1 MSVIVAVFFLIIGL
15 AALIKSADFL
25 VEGAASLAKRF
36 GIREIVIG
44 LIIVSFGTSAP
55 ELVVNVLSALSGNYD
70 LAIGNVVGSN
80 IANTFLIL
88 GVSAAIFPLIV
99 KRGTVWKEIPL
110 SLLAAVALLVLISDT
125 LLEGESA
132 SILSR
137 ADGIMLLF
145 FFIIF
150 LYYSYGISRTTGEAE
165 ENDNTKVRSVSSS
178 VTRVIGGI
186 AGLVVGGHLIV
197 SSAVTLAQVFGVSE
211 GLIGLTVVA
220 LGTSLPELATSAVA
234 AYRKKADI
242 AVGNVVGSNIFNI
255 FFILGITSLISP
267 LPVGDTIDIDVGM
280 TILSSLLLF
289 LVLFVGKKHTLQRGQ
304 GVFFIVLYLAY
315 IIFRVWQG

>member
-1 MSVIVAVFFLIIGL
+1 MSLLLSLLILTLGL

-55 ELVVNVLSALSGNYD
+55 ELVVNILSALSGSYD

-99 KRGTVWKEIPL
+99 KKGTVWKEIPL
-110 SLLAAVALLVLISDT
+110 SLLAAVVLFVLVNDT
-125 LLEGESA
+125 LLEGEPS

-137 ADGIMLLF
+137 ADGLIMLF

-150 LYYSYGISRTTGEAE
+150 LYYSYGISRTTGDAE
-165 ENDNTKVRSVSSS
+165 ENDNTIVRSVGSS
-178 VTRVIGGI
+178 VSRVVGGI
-186 AGLVVGGHLIV
+186 AGLVIGGQLIV
-197 SSAVTLAQVFGVSE
+197 TSAVALAQSFGVTE

-234 AYRKKADI
+234 AYRKKVDI

-255 FFILGITSLISP
+255 FFILGITSVIRP
-267 LPVGDTIDIDVGM
+267 LPVGPDINIDVGV
-280 TILSSLLLF
+280 TIVASLLLF
-289 LVLFVGKKHTLQRGQ
+289 LVMFVGKKHMLQRNQ
-304 GVFFIVLYLAY
+304 GIVFVVLYLAY
-315 IIFRVWQG
+315 IAFRIWQG